1 MKVSLTFAYYEL
13 DPIGFIENLCENIDK
28 PELQCNGKCQLMK
41 AAKSSSNNNNNI
53 PNIINFKDILL
64 YKENIITY
72 TFTKDLEVVLQ
83 NYSYLNFYSYLNLSD
98 CFHPPQIA
106 FS

>member
-1 MKVSLTFAYYEL
+1 MSLTFAYYEL

-41 AAKSSSNNNNNI
+41 AAKSSSSENKNA

-72 TFTKDLEVVLQ
+72 VFTKDLVVVFQ
-83 NYSYLNFYSYLNLSD
+83 NYNYQNFYSYQNLSD
-98 CFHPPQIA
+98 CFHPPQIV